1 MRSPLAGVALAVAV
15 MTLTAMAQPSTGTL
29 AQLAPG
35 QSVGRAPGI
44 PTVPNLRD
52 VSGYKTADGAT
63 VARGLAYRSETFS
76 RMSLQFEKYK
86 VTV

>member
-1 MRSPLAGVALAVAV
+1 
-15 MTLTAMAQPSTGTL
+15 
-29 AQLAPG
+29 
-35 QSVGRAPGI
+35 
-44 PTVPNLRD
+44 VPNLRD